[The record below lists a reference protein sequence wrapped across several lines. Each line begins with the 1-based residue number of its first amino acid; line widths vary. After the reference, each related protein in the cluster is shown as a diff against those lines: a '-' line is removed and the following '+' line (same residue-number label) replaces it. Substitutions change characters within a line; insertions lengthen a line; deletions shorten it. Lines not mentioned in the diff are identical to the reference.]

1 VKVLGI
7 DPGTAVVGY
16 GVVEPASGHLARLV
30 ECGVLQTKARDPL
43 PARLRVIYDGIEA
56 LIARHQP
63 DAVAVETAFYAK
75 NVRTTMVL
83 SHARGVILLAA
94 ERAGVPI
101 GEYEP
106 RLVKKTVVG
115 RGGALKDQVGFM
127 VAQLLRLK
135 SAPTPADA
143 ADGVAVALTH
153 LMLAGGP
160 AARRLGGSA
169 ARQLG
174 GTAGG
179 R

>member
-1 VKVLGI
+1 MKVLGI

-30 ECGVLQTKARDPL
+30 ECGVLQTRARDPL

-75 NVRTTMVL
+75 NARTTMVL

-94 ERAGVPI
+94 EEAGVAVA
-101 GEYEP
+101 EYSP
-106 RLVKKTVVG
+106 AMIKKTVVG
-115 RGGALKDQVGFM
+115 RGAALKSQVGFM

-135 SAPTPADA
+135 AAPTPDDA

-153 LMLAGGP
+153 LLVANRQ
-160 AARRLGGSA
+160 AAFFRQVTG
-169 ARQLG
+169 AR
-174 GTAGG
+174 
-179 R
+179 